1 MTKDYRTVEINNME
15 NMEFSLQELVPIA
28 IVFVV
33 VTIVL
38 SYGATIVSNVQAG
51 QTTNSYAYNISGQG
65 NSGLWNIAQN
75 IPLLA
80 TIVVA
85 AVIIGILVV
94 YLGGRLMGK

>member
-1 MTKDYRTVEINNME
+1 MKKETC
-15 NMEFSLQELVPIA
+15 EFTLQDLVPIA

-38 SYGATIVSNVQAG
+38 SYGASILASVKTG
-51 QTTNSYAYNISGQG
+51 QTANSYAANITDQG
-65 NSGLWNIAQN
+65 SSGLWNIASN
-75 IPLLA
+75 LPLLA

-85 AVIIGILVV
+85 AVIIAILVV